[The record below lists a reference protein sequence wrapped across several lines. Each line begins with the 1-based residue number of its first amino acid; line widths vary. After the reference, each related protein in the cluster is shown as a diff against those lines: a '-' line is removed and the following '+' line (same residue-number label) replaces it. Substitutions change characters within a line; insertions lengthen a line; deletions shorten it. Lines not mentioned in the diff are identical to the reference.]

1 MRPLLSLESA
11 PVTSLAEAM
20 IGADFVV
27 IDDEVFEA
35 EYLRVPDEFT
45 AADDVVLE
53 ATRGDAEVDL
63 TRAEIDGAQHVGEG
77 VFRLRS
83 GIHLQF
89 LTGAT
94 IHYRLP
100 LLGVE
105 GLAGASSLLRC
116 SLFATSLCVYRH
128 TL

>member
-1 MRPLLSLESA
+1 MSPLLSLESA

-94 IHYRLP
+94 IH
-100 LLGVE
+100 
-105 GLAGASSLLRC
+105 
-116 SLFATSLCVYRH
+116 
-128 TL
+128 